1 MTDEKSVAMVKA
13 VPMNE
18 QSQQNS
24 YVSYLRNEEE
34 EAEEEAEEDA
44 EEDAEEGLDV
54 GNLRSNEQSVRTEDI
69 GFSVEARSPPTHLRK
84 DTCTR
89 QLCFSS
95 SQKMEDS
102 KRDVEV
108 DDTLQFNKES
118 EL

>member
-54 GNLRSNEQSVRTEDI
+54 GNLRSNEQSVRTDDI